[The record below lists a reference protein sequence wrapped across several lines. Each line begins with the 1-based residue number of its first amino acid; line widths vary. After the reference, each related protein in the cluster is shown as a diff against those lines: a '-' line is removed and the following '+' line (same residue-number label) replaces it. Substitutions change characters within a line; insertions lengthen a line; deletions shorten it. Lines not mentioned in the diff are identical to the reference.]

1 MNTPNINKEDLKI
14 LPLEKSETLPS
25 NLYFDEEFFQFEKEI
40 IFGKEWQYTGHI
52 SQLEKT
58 GDFFLLEVAGNPLIV
73 IKGDDGTVRGFYNVC
88 RHRGGPLAFEDGNCR
103 MIQCKYHGWTYRL
116 DGSLRVVPR
125 FDRVDLFDKK
135 DYGLVPVEIDFWEGL
150 IFVRLS
156 KGDKNLSSLFKGIAE
171 NIFPNKLDKKNFYT
185 RVKYEIN
192 CNWKTYVD
200 NYLEGYHLPYVHPEL
215 CDILDVKEY
224 VTETAE
230 YHSLQRSFTKELG
243 EFYKNDGNVY
253 YYFIYPNFMLN
264 ILPGRLQTNV
274 VLPLEKNKSLVIFDY
289 IYDDISESAV
299 EKIKADIDYS
309 DKVQQ
314 EDIQICEHVQKGLE
328 SKAYHKGRFSVEC
341 EAGVHHFQSLLK
353 KSYKANLNST
363 L

>member
-1 MNTPNINKEDLKI
+1 MKIPQINKQDLII

-25 NLYFDEEFFQFEKEI
+25 DWYTEEEFFRFEKEI
-40 IFGKEWQYTGHI
+40 IFQNEWQYAGHI
-52 SQLEKT
+52 SQLEKP
-58 GDFFLLEVAGNPLIV
+58 GDFFLLEAAGNPLIV
-73 IKGDDGTVRGFYNVC
+73 IKGDDGIIRGFFNVC

-103 MIQCKYHGWTYRL
+103 MLQCKYHGWTYKL
-116 DGSLRVVPR
+116 DGSLRGVPR

-150 IFVRLS
+150 IFIRLS
-156 KGDKNLSSLFKGIAE
+156 KGDKALSSLFKGITE
-171 NIFPNKLDKKNFYT
+171 RISPNKLDKKMFYT
-185 RVKYEIN
+185 RVKYEVK

-224 VTETAE
+224 ITETAE
-230 YHSLQRSFTKELG
+230 YHSLQRSLTKELG
-243 EFYKNDGNVY
+243 EFYKNDGSVF
-253 YYFIYPNFMLN
+253 YYFVYPNFMLN

-274 VLPLEKNKSLVIFDY
+274 VLPLERNKSLVIFDY
-289 IYDDISESAV
+289 LYDDISANAL

-353 KSYKANLNST
+353 RSYKAHLNST

>member
-1 MNTPNINKEDLKI
+1 MIKPKISPEDLQV
-14 LPLEKSETLPS
+14 LPLEQSETLPS
-25 NLYFDEEFFQFEKEI
+25 NWYADEDFFGFEKQIIFEKE
-40 IFGKEWQYTGHI
+40 WRYAGHI
-52 SQLEKT
+52 SQLNNP
-58 GDFFLLEVAGNPLIV
+58 GDFFLLEAAGNPLIV
-73 IKGDDGTVRGFYNVC
+73 IKGDDGVIRGFYNVC

-103 MIQCKYHGWTYRL
+103 MLQCKYHGWTYKT
-116 DGSLRVVPR
+116 DGSLRGVPR

-135 DYGLVPVEIDFWEGL
+135 DYGLIPVEIDFWEGL
-150 IFVRLS
+150 IFVRL
-156 KGDKNLSSLFKGIAE
+156 GEGGKNLVSLLNGIAE
-171 NIFPNKLDKKNFYT
+171 RISPEKLSAKKFYT

-224 VTETAE
+224 LTETSE
-230 YHSLQRSFTKELG
+230 YHSLQRSVAKG
-243 EFYKNDGNVY
+243 EGQFYKNDGNVF

-274 VLPLEKNKSLVIFDY
+274 VIPVERNKSLVIFDY
-289 IYDDISESAV
+289 FYDDISIE
-299 EKIKADIDYS
+299 EKLKDDIASS
-309 DKVQQ
+309 DKIQQ

-328 SKAYHKGRFSVEC
+328 SKAYNKGRFSVEC

-353 KSYKANLNST
+353 KSYSAYSEK
-363 L
+363 